1 MTNAQFKKEVKRI
14 TGFDIKGYNPKSKSE
29 NTYYWD
35 NTTRNYKT
43 SYELQVCFE
52 DGEFNCMVRN
62 CDTREDAYDQIIA
75 YLELIVEH
83 GNQKAF
89 NIWNGFETAEETT
102 EAELIET
109 ELKKELTLEECQ
121 ELKLRAYDFYRNA
134 ENGSKDYYKGHE
146 LLMLA
151 MDKLDAK
158 EKEPQKGEKME
169 NMNTIT
175 VTAFKDE
182 RVIEVPTINGLQFK
196 WQQEEAV
203 ATLESLRRRKV
214 DLKGMNNLKN
224 HDGFNYLTSNHK
236 FEKARKKLALAHLSA
251 YAVYLKEMGE

>member
-1 MTNAQFKKEVKRI
+1 MKNAQFKKEVKRI
-14 TGFDIKGYNPKSKSE
+14 TGVNVAGYSATNE
-29 NTYYWD
+29 DNYYHFKKVTRDGQVSYTLTLTLKD
-35 NTTRNYKT
+35 N
-43 SYELQVCFE
+43 S
-52 DGEFNCMVRN
+52 EFNAC
-62 CDTREDAYDQIIA
+62 TYHFTKEKAYDELISK
-75 YLELIVEH
+75 LELIAEH
-83 GNQKAF
+83 GRIGAYK
-89 NIWNGFETAEETT
+89 ISNGIIEE
-102 EAELIET
+102 EAAELIEE
-109 ELKKELTLEECQ
+109 ELEKDLTLEECQ
-121 ELKLRAYDFYRNA
+121 ELKLRAYNFYHNA

-146 LLMLA
+146 LFMLA